1 MGAGVWEWF
10 KEGARGLART
20 DLEMGQIMGRRCFPG
35 IGSVRLLAMLLGYS
49 QLLKGFNK
57 G

>member
-35 IGSVRLLAMLLGYS
+35 IVLSVAGGATGLRLPP
-49 QLLKGFNK
+49 KGFET